1 MRFERLLAGTAIA
14 LILSAGMSA
23 QAGPAGDGVPVTEP
37 AAVSITPGDVD
48 QSEPIA
54 PRVEA
59 VAIPRAEPD
68 EGPAISAPLPAEVVI
83 TPADIAA
90 TPPAAAGTPTASAV
104 PAAIPVPAPA
114 EVIISPADA
123 ATTPARG
130 MLPASTTPA
139 PSAPPAPVMVLD
151 PFGER
156 LRDSLTKP
164 ADRMFDAKARTSL
177 DAFYSER
184 KYAPV
189 WTENGAMHE
198 RAKAVIAQLNAADAD
213 GLDPSDYAIPKL
225 EANAG
230 PEALA
235 DFELKLT
242 SAVLNYARHAA
253 IGRVHWS
260 RIAHDIYYD
269 RPALEPADVLK
280 TLASASDAR
289 AALDSYNPQHAAY
302 KALKAKLAEVR
313 GHKGGAAPMGY
324 GPTLKVGMQ
333 DTRVPE
339 LRERLGLSGDPTNLV
354 YDKALADAVKDF
366 QKQKGLAANGAFTS
380 ATVDA
385 MNGPRNDRAAD
396 IIAANLERWRW
407 IAHDLGPSHVIVN
420 IPEFMLRVYDNGSL
434 LWQTRIVVGKP
445 GTPTP
450 LLSETMKYI
459 TVNPTWNVP
468 PSIVYGEYLPALR
481 QDPTVLA
488 RMGLRVSYN
497 RDGGVH
503 ISQPPGAGN
512 ALGRI
517 RFNFPNKFLVY
528 QHDTPDKYMFAHEK
542 RAYSHGCMR
551 IQDPDKYAEVL
562 LSIALP
568 KEGYTAERI
577 RRLYGQGE
585 IDFKFPTPIP
595 VHLTYQTAYVDSA
608 GKLVLRDDVY
618 GRDARVIAAL
628 KSEERRVADAPAA
641 EAPRRVASPSRRQV
655 YQMQPQSRGFNFFG
669 LFR

>member
-1 MRFERLLAGTAIA
+1 MAHLASRSVIIALASCMLAGLSALNSAAAREVVSFIAGPGIQPTKAEGVDRPTSAPDAPAAAAPIRTAI
-14 LILSAGMSA
+14 
-23 QAGPAGDGVPVTEP
+23 PAPE
-37 AAVSITPGDVD
+37 
-48 QSEPIA
+48 
-54 PRVEA
+54 
-59 VAIPRAEPD
+59 
-68 EGPAISAPLPAEVVI
+68 PAEVTI
-83 TPADIAA
+83 APADTAM
-90 TPPAAAGTPTASAV
+90 PDLRPT
-104 PAAIPVPAPA
+104 
-114 EVIISPADA
+114 
-123 ATTPARG
+123 ATTPA
-130 MLPASTTPA
+130 AAA
-139 PSAPPAPVMVLD
+139 PEVTLD

-156 LRDSLTKP
+156 LRDLLKAT
-164 ADRMFDAKARTSL
+164 DRLFDAKARASL

-184 KYAPV
+184 KYAPL

-213 GLDPSDYAIPKL
+213 GLDPSDYAVPKL

-230 PEALA
+230 PDALA

-242 SAVLNYARHAA
+242 HAVLNYARHAA

-269 RPALEPADVLK
+269 LPAPEPADVLAK
-280 TLASASDAR
+280 LAATSDAR

-313 GHKGGAAPMGY
+313 GHKGGAARLSH

-333 DTRVPE
+333 DSRVPE
-339 LRERLGLSGDPTNLV
+339 LRDRLGLSGDGSDTT
-354 YDKALADAVKDF
+354 YDKTLADAVKSF
-366 QKQKGLAANGAFTS
+366 QKHKGLAANGSLTA

-385 MNGPRNDRAAD
+385 INGPRNERAED
-396 IIAANLERWRW
+396 VIVANLERWRW
-407 IAHDLGPSHVIVN
+407 ITHDLGPAHIIVN
-420 IPEFMLRVYDNGSL
+420 IPEFMLRVYNNGSL
-434 LWQTRIVVGKP
+434 LWQTRVVVGKP
-445 GTPTP
+445 STPTP

-468 PSIVYGEYLPALR
+468 PSIVHGEYLPALR

-488 RMGLRVSYN
+488 RMGLNVSYS
-497 RDGGVH
+497 RDGSVQ

-551 IQDPDKYAEVL
+551 VQDPDKYAEVL

-568 KEGYTAERI
+568 NEGYTAERI
-577 RRLYGQGE
+577 RHLYGRGE
-585 IDFKFPTPIP
+585 IDFKFTTPIP
-595 VHLTYQTAYVDSA
+595 VHLTYQTAYVDGA
-608 GKLVLRDDVY
+608 GKLILRDDVY
-618 GRDARVIAAL
+618 GRDSRVLAAL
-628 KSEERRVADAPAA
+628 KSDDSRIADTPMA
-641 EAPRRVASPSRRQV
+641 EAPRRATSPARRQV
-655 YQMQPQSRGFNFFG
+655 YQMPQPQSRGFNFFG